1 MHAGPNTPRG
11 DPTAPPSA
19 SAAPPTTTASLLD
32 RVHFIASTTFA
43 DQVACGAAA
52 GAAAAFRAPI
62 GGMLYLMELSTRWR
76 LELTWRTFFSTSIT
90 VLVLRFLSRACKD
103 SRVCHSVQSFLSV
116 SGSGDYEYSF
126 TSPYHQ
132 LPLLIVFAAA
142 MGTLGSAFVT
152 VNCSIVKLRRRWA
165 HSKALLLLEVCSP
178 PPHHHRH
185 CGCHLQHVPRTS
197 HRQARGQDS
206 PKTEPPPP
214 ACPPPVTTTRA
225 PSLGHAPA
233 QQSGRAAADLVRPP
247 CRRWCSRSSTRC

>member
-214 ACPPPVTTTRA
+214 ACPP
-225 PSLGHAPA
+225 L
-233 QQSGRAAADLVRPP
+233 
-247 CRRWCSRSSTRC
+247 